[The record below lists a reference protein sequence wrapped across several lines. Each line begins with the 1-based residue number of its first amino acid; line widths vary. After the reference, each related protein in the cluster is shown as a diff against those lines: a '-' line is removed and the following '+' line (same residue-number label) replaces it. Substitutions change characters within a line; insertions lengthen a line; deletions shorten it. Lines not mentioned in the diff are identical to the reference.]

1 MGYQSARERTQ
12 ASDTWVSILN
22 TVLMAN
28 VSGLTFVSYAIEDED
43 MVTWLLN
50 HGADPNRQY
59 VINLTPFSFAVESAP
74 ISVIRLILSHGGDVQ
89 KGQLLHHAIKRQ
101 ADTIDVLRLLLEQ
114 GTPINATMYEK
125 HYSSRALFQ
134 FMGLGTAL
142 HEASALGKLM

>member
-1 MGYQSARERTQ
+1 MS
-12 ASDTWVSILN
+12 SW
-22 TVLMAN
+22 
-28 VSGLTFVSYAIEDED
+28 LTIASYAIEDED

-50 HGADPNRQY
+50 YGADPNCQC
-59 VINLTPFSFAVESAP
+59 VIDLTLFSFAVESAP
-74 ISVIRLILSHGGDVQ
+74 ISVIRLILTHGGDVQ

-114 GTPINATMYEK
+114 GTPINATMYEI
-125 HYSSRALFQ
+125 HYASRALFQ